1 MDPGKD
7 TPKPTI
13 LKTDMKVY
21 SRAML
26 ATGKPKKRA
35 QADKYWSKSGGW
47 VSGNKKKKTGDDGGC
62 AQKTLAESGEYPY
75 QYATKVR
82 DCHKRTMDAAEALI
96 VRSKGRICSIALFRC
111 TIALWF

>member
-1 MDPGKD
+1 MQKLMDPGKD

-35 QADKYWSKSGGW
+35 QAP
-47 VSGNKKKKTGDDGGC
+47 
-62 AQKTLAESGEYPY
+62 A
-75 QYATKVR
+75 R
-82 DCHKRTMDAAEALI
+82 
-96 VRSKGRICSIALFRC
+96 
-111 TIALWF
+111 